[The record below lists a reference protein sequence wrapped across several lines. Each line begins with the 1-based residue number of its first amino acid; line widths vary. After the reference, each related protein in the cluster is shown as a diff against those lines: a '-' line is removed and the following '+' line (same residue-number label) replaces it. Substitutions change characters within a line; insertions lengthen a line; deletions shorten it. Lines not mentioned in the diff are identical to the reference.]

1 MSDVT
6 IVNKKPLL
14 SSVWFVPLTA
24 LAIGLWMVIQSALSE
39 GPKIEITFSTAEGLK
54 AGETRVKRLSVDL
67 GVVEEVYLNDDF
79 NDVTVIVRLDGE
91 TQELLREDT
100 QFWVVRPRIASSGIS
115 GLSTLLSGAYIE
127 ISPGSGDTGRR
138 KFRGLED
145 VPVTPQS
152 TPGIH
157 IDLKSERVGSISIG
171 SPVLYNGYR
180 VGKVEAKTLSSEDG
194 QARYQIFVNAP
205 YDDLITDAT
214 RFWNAS
220 GISVDAGVD
229 GLSVH
234 TDSLESLLSGGI
246 SFGLP
251 QGSSPGAPVQDSR
264 EFQLYDKES
273 DIYENPHTHGRNY
286 LLLFDSSIRGL
297 EVGAPVDYRG
307 ARFGS
312 VVSVSMGLLEAGQ
325 GWTADGHAQMP
336 VLIRIEPGRLGDDSN
351 RGVIENDQLLK
362 VAVANGLRASLAT
375 GNILTGKLYIDLD
388 YYDVD
393 KDAEA
398 KIETLA
404 DWQVFPTTTAGIAQI
419 ERQVG
424 ELLKKMEA
432 MPVEEAVTEA
442 TTALQNITQVMK
454 SADSALEDVNFLL
467 DDPAAK
473 ELPKNVNATLIDL
486 SKALKGVDPDSDL
499 YRDLEATM
507 IELRRM
513 LRQTDILF
521 KRLDAKPNSMVF
533 SSDQETD
540 LVPVVKP

>member
-1 MSDVT
+1 MSDVEL
-6 IVNKKPLL
+6 VNKKPLL

-24 LAIGLWMVIQSALSE
+24 IAIGLWMVIQSALSE
-39 GPKIEITFSTAEGLK
+39 GPTIEVTFSTAEGLK

-67 GVVEEVYLNDDF
+67 GVVEEVFLNDGF
-79 NDVTVIVRLDGE
+79 NDVTAIVRLDGE

-100 QFWVVRPRIASSGIS
+100 QFWVVRPRIGSSGIS

-127 ISPGSGDTGRR
+127 LSPGTGATGRR
-138 KFRGLED
+138 TFQGLED

-180 VGKVEAKTLSSEDG
+180 VGKVEAKTLSAEDG

-205 YDDLITDAT
+205 YNDLITDST

-234 TDSLESLLSGGI
+234 TDSLETLLSGGI

-251 QGSSPGAPVQDSR
+251 QGASPGAPVQDSR

-307 ARFGS
+307 ARFGT
-312 VVSVSMGLLEAGQ
+312 VVSVSMGLLQAGQ
-325 GWTADGHAQMP
+325 GWTSEGHAQMP

-351 RGVIENDQLLK
+351 RGVIENDQLLEI
-362 VAVANGLRASLAT
+362 AVANGLRASLAT
-375 GNILTGKLYIDLD
+375 GNIITGRLYVDLD
-388 YYDVD
+388 YY
-393 KDAEA
+393 EA
-398 KIETLA
+398 DTEVKIKTLS
-404 DWQVFPTTTAGIAQI
+404 DWQVFPTTTGGIAQI

-424 ELLKKMEA
+424 DLLKKMEA
-432 MPVEEAVTEA
+432 MPVEDAVVEA
-442 TTALQNITQVMK
+442 TAALKNISKVMK
-454 SADSALEDVNFLL
+454 SADSALDDVNFIL
-467 DDPAAK
+467 DDPATK
-473 ELPKNVNATLIDL
+473 SLPKNLNTTLIDL
-486 SKALKGVDPDSDL
+486 GKTLRGMDPDSDL

-533 SSDQETD
+533 SSDQDND
-540 LVPVVKP
+540 LIPTVKP

>member
-1 MSDVT
+1 MSDVE

-24 LAIGLWMVIQSALSE
+24 IAIGLWMVIQSALSE

-67 GVVEEVYLNDDF
+67 GVVEEVFLNDDF
-79 NDVTVIVRLDGE
+79 NDVTAIVRLDGE

-100 QFWVVRPRIASSGIS
+100 QFWVVRPRIGSSGIS

-127 ISPGSGDTGRR
+127 LSPGTGATGRR
-138 KFRGLED
+138 KFSGLED

-180 VGKVEAKTLSSEDG
+180 VGKVEAKTLSAKDG
-194 QARYQIFVNAP
+194 QARYKIFVNAP
-205 YDDLITDAT
+205 YNDLITDST

-234 TDSLESLLSGGI
+234 TDSLETLLSGGI

-251 QGSSPGAPVQDSR
+251 QGASPGAPVEDSR

-307 ARFGS
+307 ARFGT

-325 GWTADGHAQMP
+325 GWTTDGHAQMP
-336 VLIRIEPGRLGDDSN
+336 VLIRIEPGRLGNDSN
-351 RGVIENDQLLK
+351 RGVTENDQLLE

-375 GNILTGKLYIDLD
+375 GNIITGRLYVDLD
-388 YYDVD
+388 YY
-393 KDAEA
+393 EA
-398 KIETLA
+398 DPEVKIETLS

-424 ELLKKMEA
+424 ELLKKMESL
-432 MPVEEAVTEA
+432 PVEVAVTEA
-442 TTALQNITQVMK
+442 TSALKNISKVMK
-454 SADSALEDVNFLL
+454 SADTALADVNFIL
-467 DDPAAK
+467 DDPATQA
-473 ELPKNVNATLIDL
+473 LPQNVNATLIDL
-486 SKALKGVDPDSDL
+486 SKTLKGMDPESNL
-499 YRDLEATM
+499 YKDLEATM

-533 SSDQETD
+533 SSDQDND
-540 LVPVVKP
+540 LTPMVKP

>member
-1 MSDVT
+1 MSDVE

-24 LAIGLWMVIQSALSE
+24 IAIGLWMVIQSALSE

-67 GVVEEVYLNDDF
+67 GVVEEVFLNDDF
-79 NDVTVIVRLDGE
+79 NDVTAIVRLDGE

-100 QFWVVRPRIASSGIS
+100 QFWVVRPRIGSSGIS

-127 ISPGSGDTGRR
+127 LSPGTGATGRR
-138 KFRGLED
+138 KFSGLED

-180 VGKVEAKTLSSEDG
+180 VGKVEAKTLSAKDG
-194 QARYQIFVNAP
+194 QARYKIFVNAP
-205 YDDLITDAT
+205 YNDLITDST

-234 TDSLESLLSGGI
+234 TDSLETLLSGGI

-251 QGSSPGAPVQDSR
+251 QGASPGAPVEDSR

-307 ARFGS
+307 ARFGT

-325 GWTADGHAQMP
+325 GWTTDGHAQMP
-336 VLIRIEPGRLGDDSN
+336 VLIRIEPGRLGNDSN
-351 RGVIENDQLLK
+351 RGVTENDQLLE

-375 GNILTGKLYIDLD
+375 GNIITGRLYVDLD
-388 YYDVD
+388 YY
-393 KDAEA
+393 EA
-398 KIETLA
+398 DPEVKIETLS

-424 ELLKKMEA
+424 ELLKKMESL
-432 MPVEEAVTEA
+432 PVEVAVTEA
-442 TTALQNITQVMK
+442 TSALQNISKVMK
-454 SADSALEDVNFLL
+454 SADTALADVNFIL
-467 DDPAAK
+467 DDPATQA
-473 ELPKNVNATLIDL
+473 LPQNVNATLIDL
-486 SKALKGVDPDSDL
+486 SKTLKGMDPESNL
-499 YRDLEATM
+499 YKDLEATM

-533 SSDQETD
+533 SSDQDND
-540 LVPVVKP
+540 LTPVVKP